1 MKNFYSITTT
11 LEEQLLADPNINTVT
26 IGDINQISNFKQDLF
41 PIAHILPNG
50 FTPEENIIIHNFSIL
65 FLDIR
70 NVSKEAQVDRFR
82 GNDNLHDILN
92 TQQINSIRLCEYLR
106 IGDISRNKFKLRETP
121 TGEYFMDRLGHEV
134 AGVVLTFD
142 VEIPNET
149 QIC

>member
-1 MKNFYSITTT
+1 MKNFYTITTT

-26 IGDINQISNFKQDLF
+26 IGDITQVTNFKQDLF
-41 PIAHILPNG
+41 PVAHILLNNVDIQ
-50 FTPEENIIIHNFSIL
+50 ENILVFNFTI
-65 FLDIR
+65 FCMDIR

-92 TQQINSIRLCEYLR
+92 TQLVVVSRLSDFLR
-106 IGDISRNKFKLRETP
+106 RGDISRNKYKLVESPSAEPFT
-121 TGEYFMDRLGHEV
+121 DRFEHEV
-134 AGVVLTFD
+134 AGWALTLD